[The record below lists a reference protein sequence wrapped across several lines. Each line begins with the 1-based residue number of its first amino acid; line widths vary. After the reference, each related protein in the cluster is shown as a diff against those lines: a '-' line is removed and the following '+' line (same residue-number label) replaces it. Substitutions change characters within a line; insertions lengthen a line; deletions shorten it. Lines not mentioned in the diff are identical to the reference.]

1 MYGYRDPRP
10 DETIE
15 PMSTIARNATRQ
27 RAASDIAMQVLVRLV
42 NLAMGAVVTALVVRT
57 LGSAGYGRWSTL
69 FAVTGLVAYFAN
81 FGIEGVALR
90 EAAREPEAE
99 HEWIGSVVALRL
111 MVLGPVMAACFGAVL
126 ALPHTEQMLIAGAI
140 LVVAM
145 PFGGV
150 SALGLLFQLRVD
162 NRIPMLVLTIRSVLW
177 GAAVVVIHIDHGG
190 MVPLAVAMV
199 STNLVGSLVQALA
212 ALRISD
218 RRPRPTMK
226 HVRQIVRISLPVGL
240 GGLLIIAYAQIDQ
253 VIVYAIAGSR
263 PAGLYGAIYNVL
275 NQSHFV
281 PISILTTLSPV
292 LAASWPADP
301 ARLRRTARL
310 TGELLSV
317 VSFGGLA
324 FAIVASQPVV
334 RLIFGSDFSAAAP
347 ALPVLLGA
355 FVLICYGYL
364 NGNLL
369 FVLGLQNRML
379 QISLLALVVNVAG
392 NLILVPLVGF
402 MGAAWMTLV
411 TEAVVFAAS
420 ARLVVRELGIRQLPI
435 GRIVRTAIAAVLL
448 GLLLGLLRLLGAPL
462 GALVACACL
471 AYPALLFSLRAIG
484 VEDLQVLIKRRAV

>member
-1 MYGYRDPRP
+1 
-10 DETIE
+10 
-15 PMSTIARNATRQ
+15 MSTLARNATRQ
-27 RAASDIAMQVLVRLV
+27 RAASDIAMQVLVRIV

-69 FAVTGLVAYFAN
+69 FAVMGIVAYFAN
-81 FGIEGVALR
+81 FGMESVVLR
-90 EAAREPEAE
+90 EAARDPEGE

-111 MVLGPVMAACFGAVL
+111 MLLGPVMAACFGAVL

-199 STNLVGSLVQALA
+199 STNLVGSLVQAVA
-212 ALRISD
+212 ALRITE

-226 HVRQIVRISLPVGL
+226 HVRRLARISVPVGI
-240 GGLLIIAYAQIDQ
+240 GGLLIMAYAQIDQ
-253 VIVYAIAGSR
+253 VIVYTISGSR
-263 PAGLYGAIYNVL
+263 AAGLYGSVYNLL
-275 NQSHFV
+275 NQAHFV

-310 TGELLSV
+310 IGELLSV

-324 FAIVASQPVV
+324 FTIAASTPVV
-334 RLIFGSDFSAAAP
+334 RLIFGPSFTAGAP
-347 ALPVLLGA
+347 ALPVLLAA
-355 FVLICYGYL
+355 FVLISYGYL

-369 FVLGLQNRML
+369 FVLGLQNRL
-379 QISLLALVVNVAG
+379 VRISVYALVVNVGG
-392 NLILVPLVGF
+392 NLIMVPLFGF
-402 MGAAWMTLV
+402 MGAAWMTLI
-411 TEAVVFAAS
+411 TEAVVFLAS
-420 ARLVVRELGIRQLPI
+420 ARLVAQELEISRPPV
-435 GRIVRTAIAAVLL
+435 GRIARTALAAVVL
-448 GLLLGLLRLLGAPL
+448 GLVLGAMRLAGAPL
-462 GALVACACL
+462 GALIAVTAL
-471 AYPALLFSLRAIG
+471 AYPALLFALRAIG
-484 VEDLQVLIKRRAV
+484 VEDLQVLIKRRAVA